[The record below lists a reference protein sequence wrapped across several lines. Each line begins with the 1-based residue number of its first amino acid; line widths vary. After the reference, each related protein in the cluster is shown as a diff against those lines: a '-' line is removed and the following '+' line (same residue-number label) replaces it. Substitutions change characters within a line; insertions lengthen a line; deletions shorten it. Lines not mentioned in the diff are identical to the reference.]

1 MLKVGMFTSGY
12 QRNPLEH
19 CFMDAKEYGYDY
31 IELWGGR
38 PHAYAPDLK
47 AGDIN
52 EVRRLIEKYEMP
64 VIGYTPEH
72 NAYPYNYMIGS
83 EAQRRDAVDYLKLS
97 LEMAKE
103 MGAEFVLTSPANG
116 GYLATYD
123 QLWSRLEK
131 TIQELWDYAAKL
143 EIKLVVEALTP
154 YESNF
159 FTRANDLVELFRRVD
174 NPYVVGMCDIVP
186 PFVQHESIMAYFD
199 KLGNKMDH
207 MHIIDGENGSDTH
220 MIPGE
225 GNIPIKEMLYEMK
238 RIGYDKTA
246 TLELVTNYINEPRF
260 YAKRAIDNM
269 RELMAEAGIV

>member
-64 VIGYTPEH
+64 VLGYTPEH

-116 GYLATYD
+116 PYLTTYTHF
-123 QLWSRLEK
+123 WSRLENN
-131 TIQELWDYAAKL
+131 IQEFANYAAKL

>member
-1 MLKVGMFTSGY
+1 
-12 QRNPLEH
+12 
-19 CFMDAKEYGYDY
+19 MDAKEYGYDY

-131 TIQELWDYAAKL
+131 TIQELGDYAAKL

-186 PFVQHESIMAYFD
+186 PFVQHESIMTYFD

>member
-64 VIGYTPEH
+64 VLGYTPEH

-83 EAQRRDAVDYLKLS
+83 EAQRRDAIDYLKLS
-97 LEMAKE
+97 LEMAKK

-131 TIQELWDYAAKL
+131 NIQELGDYAAKL

-220 MIPGE
+220 LIPGE

>member
-64 VIGYTPEH
+64 VLGYTPEH

-83 EAQRRDAVDYLKLS
+83 EAQRRDAIDYLKLS

-103 MGAEFVLTSPANG
+103 MGPEFVLTSPANG

-131 TIQELWDYAAKL
+131 NIQELGDYAAKL

>member
-47 AGDIN
+47 VGDIN

-64 VIGYTPEH
+64 VLGYTPEH

-83 EAQRRDAVDYLKLS
+83 EAQRRDAIDYLKLS

-131 TIQELWDYAAKL
+131 NIQELGDYAAKL

-220 MIPGE
+220 LIPGE

>member
-64 VIGYTPEH
+64 VLGYTPEH

-83 EAQRRDAVDYLKLS
+83 EAQRRDAIDYLKLS

-131 TIQELWDYAAKL
+131 NIQELGDYAAKL

-199 KLGNKMDH
+199 KLGNKMDL

-220 MIPGE
+220 LIPGE

>member
-52 EVRRLIEKYEMP
+52 GVRRLIEKYEMP
-64 VIGYTPEH
+64 VLGYTPEH

-83 EAQRRDAVDYLKLS
+83 EAQRRDAIDYLKLS

-131 TIQELWDYAAKL
+131 NIQELGDYAAKL

-220 MIPGE
+220 LIPGE

>member
-64 VIGYTPEH
+64 VLGYTPEH

-123 QLWSRLEK
+123 QLWGRSEK
-131 TIQELWDYAAKL
+131 NIQELGDYAAKL

>member
-38 PHAYAPDLK
+38 QHAYAPDLK

-64 VIGYTPEH
+64 VLGYTPEH

-83 EAQRRDAVDYLKLS
+83 EAQRRDAIDYLKLS

-131 TIQELWDYAAKL
+131 NIQELGDYAAKL

-220 MIPGE
+220 LIPGE

>member
-64 VIGYTPEH
+64 VLGYTPEH

-103 MGAEFVLTSPANG
+103 LGAEFVLTSPANG

-131 TIQELWDYAAKL
+131 NIQELGDYAAKL

>member
-19 CFMDAKEYGYDY
+19 CFIDAKEYGYDY

-64 VIGYTPEH
+64 VLGYTPEH

-83 EAQRRDAVDYLKLS
+83 EAQRRDAIDYLKLS

-131 TIQELWDYAAKL
+131 NIQELGDYAAKL

-220 MIPGE
+220 LIPGE

-238 RIGYDKTA
+238 RIVYDKTA

>member
-64 VIGYTPEH
+64 VLGYTPEH

-131 TIQELWDYAAKL
+131 NIQELGDYAAKL

-186 PFVQHESIMAYFD
+186 PFVQHASIMAYFD

>member
-64 VIGYTPEH
+64 VLGYTPEH

-131 TIQELWDYAAKL
+131 NIQELGDYAAKL

-159 FTRANDLVELFRRVD
+159 FTRANDLGFLFRRVD

>member
-64 VIGYTPEH
+64 VLGYTPEH

-97 LEMAKE
+97 LEMAEE

-131 TIQELWDYAAKL
+131 NIQELGDYAAKL

>member
-64 VIGYTPEH
+64 VLGYTPEH

-97 LEMAKE
+97 LEMAKA

-131 TIQELWDYAAKL
+131 NIQELGDYAAKL

>member
-64 VIGYTPEH
+64 VLGYTPEH

-83 EAQRRDAVDYLKLS
+83 EAQRRDAIDYLKLS

-116 GYLATYD
+116 EYLATYD

-131 TIQELWDYAAKL
+131 NIQELGDYAAKL

-220 MIPGE
+220 LIPGE

>member
-64 VIGYTPEH
+64 VLGYTPEH

-131 TIQELWDYAAKL
+131 NIQELGDYAAKL

-159 FTRANDLVELFRRVD
+159 FTRGNDLVELFRRVD

-220 MIPGE
+220 LIPGE

>member
-64 VIGYTPEH
+64 VLGYTPEH

-131 TIQELWDYAAKL
+131 NIQELGDYAAKL

-207 MHIIDGENGSDTH
+207 MHIIDGENGSDTN

>member
-64 VIGYTPEH
+64 VLGYTPEH

-131 TIQELWDYAAKL
+131 NIQELGDYAAKL
-143 EIKLVVEALTP
+143 EIKLVVEALIP

-220 MIPGE
+220 LIPGE

>member
-64 VIGYTPEH
+64 VLGYTPEH

-131 TIQELWDYAAKL
+131 NIQELGDYAAKL

-154 YESNF
+154 YESNL

>member
-12 QRNPLEH
+12 QRNPLKH

-64 VIGYTPEH
+64 VLGYTPEH

-83 EAQRRDAVDYLKLS
+83 EAQRRDAIDYLKLS

-131 TIQELWDYAAKL
+131 NIQELGDYAAKL

-220 MIPGE
+220 LIPGE

>member
-64 VIGYTPEH
+64 VLGYTPEH

-131 TIQELWDYAAKL
+131 NIQELGDYAAKL

-174 NPYVVGMCDIVP
+174 NPYGVGMCDIVP

>member
-1 MLKVGMFTSGY
+1 MLKVGMFPSGY

-64 VIGYTPEH
+64 VLGYTPEH

-131 TIQELWDYAAKL
+131 NIQELGDYAAKL

>member
-64 VIGYTPEH
+64 VLGYTPEH

-83 EAQRRDAVDYLKLS
+83 EAQRRDAIDYLKLS

-131 TIQELWDYAAKL
+131 NIQELGDYAAKL

-220 MIPGE
+220 LIPGE
-225 GNIPIKEMLYEMK
+225 GNIPIKEILYEMK

>member
-64 VIGYTPEH
+64 VLGYTPEH

-83 EAQRRDAVDYLKLS
+83 EAQRRDAIDYLKLS

-131 TIQELWDYAAKL
+131 NIQELGDYAAKL

-154 YESNF
+154 HESNF

-220 MIPGE
+220 LIPGE

>member
-64 VIGYTPEH
+64 VLGYTPEH

-131 TIQELWDYAAKL
+131 NIQELGDYAAKL

-220 MIPGE
+220 LIPGE

-238 RIGYDKTA
+238 RIGYNKTA

>member
-64 VIGYTPEH
+64 VLGYTPEH

-83 EAQRRDAVDYLKLS
+83 EAQRRDAIDYLKLS

-116 GYLATYD
+116 GYLARYD

-131 TIQELWDYAAKL
+131 NIQELGDYAAKL

-220 MIPGE
+220 LIPGE

>member
-64 VIGYTPEH
+64 VLGYTPEH

-97 LEMAKE
+97 LERAKE

-131 TIQELWDYAAKL
+131 NIQELGDYAAKL

>member
-64 VIGYTPEH
+64 VLGYTPEH

-83 EAQRRDAVDYLKLS
+83 EAQRRDAIDYLKLS

-131 TIQELWDYAAKL
+131 NIQELGDYAAKL

-207 MHIIDGENGSDTH
+207 MHIIDGENRSDTH
-220 MIPGE
+220 LIPGE

>member
-83 EAQRRDAVDYLKLS
+83 EAQRRDAIDYLKLS

-131 TIQELWDYAAKL
+131 NIQELGDYAAKL